1 MRRFLGRV
9 VCLMLFWAL
18 AVGMSK
24 TPSGEVPLPEVD
36 YKAAVRDDQDIP
48 TKIHHATWEGVTF
61 FIGTRGK
68 GTVTVAFDKVKKV
81 VFVGAAGADNGD
93 FQITLRSGDV
103 VTVTF
108 SNDAKLQG
116 VTSYGSFR
124 IQAKNIKEIAFE

>member
-1 MRRFLGRV
+1 
-9 VCLMLFWAL
+9 MLLWAL
-18 AVGMSK
+18 AVGMGGRVP
-24 TPSGEVPLPEVD
+24 TGEVPLPEVD
-36 YKAAVRDDQDIP
+36 YKATVRDDQDIP

-81 VFVGAAGADNGD
+81 ASVGAADADKSD

-116 VTSYGSFR
+116 VTSYGTFR
-124 IQAKNIKEIAFE
+124 ILVKNIKEITFE